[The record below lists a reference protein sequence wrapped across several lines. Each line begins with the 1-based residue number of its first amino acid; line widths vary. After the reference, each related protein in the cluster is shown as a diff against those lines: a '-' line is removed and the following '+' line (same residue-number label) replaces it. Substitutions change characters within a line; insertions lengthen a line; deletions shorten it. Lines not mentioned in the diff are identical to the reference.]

1 MAFVD
6 GLGLDRT
13 AFEEVSQFAVDCHK
27 IILLY
32 RSPVDSHFGL
42 LLLRTCIGP
51 VWFCHSSATLA
62 SNTFRSWYSPRLGW
76 LYPQPRARRAPSAP
90 EWVDSGLTYFLY
102 ASIQFEAIACC

>member
-1 MAFVD
+1 MHCFNLRSHPYCRLAGYLEFERGLVVECNRHMAFVA

-13 AFEEVSQFAVDCHK
+13 AFEEVSQFAVECHK

-32 RSPVDSHFGL
+32 RSPVDSPSGL

-62 SNTFRSWYSPRLGW
+62 SNTFRSWYSPKLGW
-76 LYPQPRARRAPSAP
+76 L
-90 EWVDSGLTYFLY
+90 
-102 ASIQFEAIACC
+102 